1 MEGEP
6 SIFLI
11 SERKALS
18 LTQLKLDYIK
28 KDIYKKKVIKSIK
41 NALFESMDTNP
52 FEDQVLAV

>member
-28 KDIYKKKVIKSIK
+28 KDIYKKKV
-41 NALFESMDTNP
+41 M
-52 FEDQVLAV
+52 